1 MNTVQEISNCVDVLK
16 KEINDEN
23 ASERWNAIST
33 LGNIARS
40 PMIEPCLRAKALF
53 ELYSNDNQMGMETL
67 IAIRDSLDLSDGDIQ
82 ESHIDVLRKV
92 VEQPTFPSSQRYL
105 CAVSCYNSD
114 LFECN
119 EFFITLMQDDTVL
132 IEDRVESSKFLYYTQ
147 DEEYLEKC
155 LVFLK
160 KVIDDTTLDSAFRY
174 QTIACFIGDT
184 GISAKYQTNRLAV
197 YGNDEFV
204 YPLQHSFF
212 FNDQNNVRF
221 RLLSGQHLLQLS
233 TIDHEVQLQ
242 VEHVLLQI
250 ASNKSIVE
258 DPTDAH
264 NIRADAADILM
275 RMAPTSEVREQAG
288 QIIADLGDE
297 DNTNPLEKNFYSNKQ
312 NVHLT
317 TNTDEYIEKM
327 VVDSSLG
334 TVQAFDD
341 VYSAIS
347 NLINEMDLTYA
358 QRIHAFKSLNRISI
372 DSAKFTK
379 FKLTQAKVLCYVWR
393 KIVTHL
399 KSTSLKTRLVEEL
412 IDMADT
418 CSTGHCS
425 RLVNVF
431 TAYEEG
437 GVMITIE
444 KQLQANI
451 TARLNALVR
460 NDEDCENLVCG
471 MMPDDEYHPQ
481 YIDFI
486 IKHSDDIK
494 QELKKEFV
502 DEGYIS
508 KSKFES
514 VFTHEIERLTSQ

>member
-1 MNTVQEISNCVDVLK
+1 MNTVQEISECVNVLQQ
-16 KEINDEN
+16 EITDDT
-23 ASERWNAIST
+23 AKTRWKAISK
-33 LGNIARS
+33 LSNIARS
-40 PMIEPCLRAKALF
+40 PMIEPPIRARALF
-53 ELYSNDNQMGMETL
+53 ELYSHDSQMGLETL
-67 IAIRDSLDLSDGDIQ
+67 IVIRDSLDLSDGDIQ
-82 ESHIDVLRKV
+82 ESHIDVLRKII
-92 VEQPTFPSSQRYL
+92 EQPVFPSSQRYL

-119 EFFITLMQDDTVL
+119 EFFITLMQDCSVL

-147 DEEYLEKC
+147 NEDYLEKC
-155 LVFLK
+155 LMFLK

-184 GISAKYQTNRLAV
+184 GISAKYQTNRLRV

-212 FNDQNNVRF
+212 FNEKNNVRF
-221 RLLSGQHLLQLS
+221 RLLSGQHLLQLEN
-233 TIDHEVQLQ
+233 IDASIHSQ
-242 VEHVLLQI
+242 VEQTLLQI
-250 ASNKSIVE
+250 AKNVSIVE
-258 DPTDAH
+258 DSNDAH

-275 RMAPTSEVREQAG
+275 RMAPTSEVREKAG
-288 QIIADLGDE
+288 QIIAELGDE
-297 DNTNPLEKNFYSNKQ
+297 DNINPLEQNFYSNKQ

-317 TNTDEYIEKM
+317 TNTDEYIEKL

-334 TVQAFDD
+334 NVQAFDD
-341 VYSAIS
+341 VYSTIS
-347 NLINEMDLTYA
+347 NLINEMDLTYS

-393 KIVTHL
+393 KIVTHAKNL
-399 KSTSLKTRLVEEL
+399 ELKTRLVEEL

-431 TAYEEG
+431 SAYEEG

-451 TARLNALVR
+451 TARFNALVR
-460 NDEDCENLVCG
+460 KDEDCDNLVCG
-471 MMPDDEYHPQ
+471 MMPDDEYHSQ

-486 IKHSDDIK
+486 IKHSDDVK
-494 QELKKEFV
+494 NELKKEFV
-502 DEGYIS
+502 DEGYMS
-508 KSKFES
+508 KSKFEQL
-514 VFTHEIERLTSQ
+514 FTREVERLTSQ